1 MSSPGQLPLA
11 FDHRTARGIEDFMPA
26 ASNREAL
33 AWLERWPDW
42 PAPALV
48 LYGPANAGKSHLAAT
63 WVARCDGLILD
74 RRQLGNTLE
83 LDASRCYLVD
93 PAEPVGDEVALLQL
107 YNRLR
112 EDGGH
117 MLLTARTPVS
127 RWDIHLPDLRSRL
140 AAAPSVTIG
149 APDDQLLA
157 ALILKLSDD
166 RQLVVPEP
174 VIRYLLIHMERSF
187 AAAHRL
193 VEALDHLSL
202 ARKRPITIPLARMA
216 LPTIGQTEDDEQSVD
231 RIEDDGLQPK

>member
-1 MSSPGQLPLA
+1 MTSPGQLPLT
-11 FDHRTARGIEDFMPA
+11 FDHRTAKGIEDFMPA
-26 ASNREAL
+26 ASNQEAL

-48 LYGPANAGKSHLAAT
+48 LHGPAGAGKSHLAAIWT
-63 WVARCDGLILD
+63 ARCTGLTLD
-74 RRQLGNTLE
+74 RQQLGNTLE
-83 LDASRCYLVD
+83 LDASRCYLLD
-93 PAEPVGDEVALLQL
+93 PAEPVADEVALLQL

-112 EDGGH
+112 EDGGYL
-117 MLLTARTPVS
+117 LLTAAKPVPQ
-127 RWDIHLPDLRSRL
+127 WTIHLPDLRSRL
-140 AAAPSVTIG
+140 TAAPAVSIG

-174 VIRYLLIHMERSF
+174 VIGYLLIHMERSF
-187 AAAHRL
+187 AAAHEL

-216 LPTIGQTEDDEQSVD
+216 LPTVG
-231 RIEDDGLQPK
+231 RIENDGLQQEKPDTGS

>member
-1 MSSPGQLPLA
+1 MTSPGQLPLT
-11 FDHRTARGIEDFMPA
+11 FDHRTAKGIEDFMPA
-26 ASNREAL
+26 ASNRETL
-33 AWLERWPDW
+33 AWLEKWPDW
-42 PAPALV
+42 PAPTLI
-48 LYGPANAGKSHLAAT
+48 LHGPAGAGKSHLATIWAAGSRALT
-63 WVARCDGLILD
+63 LD
-74 RRQLGNTLE
+74 RCQLGDVLE

-93 PAEPVGDEVALLQL
+93 PAEPVDDEVALLQL

-117 MLLTARTPVS
+117 MLLTARRPVAQ
-127 RWDIHLPDLRSRL
+127 WDITLPDLRSRL
-140 AAAPSVTIG
+140 AAAPAASIG

-174 VIRYLLIHMERSF
+174 VIGYLLIHMERSF
-187 AAAHRL
+187 AAAHEL

-216 LPTIGQTEDDEQSVD
+216 LPTAG
-231 RIEDDGLQPK
+231 RIENDGLQQEKPDKGS

>member
-1 MSSPGQLPLA
+1 MSSSGQLPLT
-11 FDHRTARGIEDFMPA
+11 FDHRTAKGIEDFMPA

-42 PAPALV
+42 PAPTLV
-48 LYGPANAGKSHLAAT
+48 LHGPVGAGKSHLAAT
-63 WVARCDGLILD
+63 WAVGSRALTLD

-93 PAEPVGDEVALLQL
+93 PAEPVGDELALLQL

-117 MLLTARTPVS
+117 MLLTARRPVAQ
-127 RWDIHLPDLRSRL
+127 WTLNLPDLRSRL
-140 AAAPSVTIG
+140 AAAPAVSIG

-157 ALILKLSDD
+157 ALVLKLSSD

-174 VIRYLLIHMERSF
+174 VIHYLLIHMERSF
-187 AAAHRL
+187 AAAHQL
-193 VEALDHLSL
+193 VETLDHLSL

-216 LPTIGQTEDDEQSVD
+216 LPTDGRFEDEGVEQ
-231 RIEDDGLQPK
+231 K

>member
-1 MSSPGQLPLA
+1 MSGPGQLPLA
-11 FDHRTARGIEDFMPA
+11 FDHQTAKGIEDFMPA

-42 PAPALV
+42 PAPALI
-48 LYGPANAGKSHLAAT
+48 LHGPAGAGKSHLAAT

-74 RRQLGNTLE
+74 RRQLGGALE
-83 LDASRCYLVD
+83 LDASRCYLLD

-117 MLLTARTPVS
+117 LLLTARKPVS
-127 RWDIHLPDLRSRL
+127 RWDIQLPDLRSRL
-140 AAAPSVTIG
+140 AAAPAVGIG

-157 ALILKLSDD
+157 ALILKLAND

-174 VIRYLLIHMERSF
+174 AIHYLLIHMERSF
-187 AAAHRL
+187 AAAHQL
-193 VEALDHLSL
+193 IEKLDHLSL

-216 LPTIGQTEDDEQSVD
+216 LPNVD
-231 RIEDDGLQPK
+231 RIEDDGLQQEQPDTGS

>member
-1 MSSPGQLPLA
+1 MTSPGQLPLA
-11 FDHRTARGIEDFMPA
+11 FDHRTAKGIEDFMPA

-33 AWLERWPDW
+33 AWLARWPDW
-42 PAPALV
+42 PAPALI
-48 LYGPANAGKSHLAAT
+48 LHGPAGAGKSHLAAT
-63 WVARCDGLILD
+63 WVARCDGLD
-74 RRQLGNTLE
+74 LGSGLGDVLQ
-83 LDASRCYLVD
+83 LDASRCYLID

-117 MLLTARTPVS
+117 MLLTARRPVAQ
-127 RWDIHLPDLRSRL
+127 WTIALPDLRSRL
-140 AAAPSVTIG
+140 AAAPAASIG

-174 VIRYLLIHMERSF
+174 VIGYLLIHMERSF
-187 AAAHRL
+187 AAAHQL
-193 VEALDHLSL
+193 VERLDHLSL

-216 LPTIGQTEDDEQSVD
+216 LPTPGRTEDEEPPVD
-231 RIEDDGLQPK
+231 RIEDDGSERE